1 MDLMWVIDQGGAPRN
16 AEDVKL
22 TEEEMQAKIKERED
36 AKKAEEEAKKS
47 AEADAAS
54 SSEAPAQDAE

>member
-1 MDLMWVIDQGGAPRN
+1 MDLLWVLDQGGSPRN

-36 AKKAEEEAKKS
+36 AKKAEEEA
-47 AEADAAS
+47 DAAS
-54 SSEAPAQDAE
+54 SSEAPAHDAQ